1 LTFEMILL
9 LVVLLGMATLFFTE
23 KLPVELTAFL
33 GLVFLVLCGYVEP
46 SEAFSGFASPA
57 VITMLSIFFVST
69 ALLHTGVADVIA
81 GRVYRVIGDRET
93 LLVVAIMLVAG
104 VLSAFMNNIAAV
116 AVLLPAV
123 ASIARKTG
131 IAPSRLFIPLSFGA
145 ILGGTTTLVGT
156 PPNILAADLL
166 RERGIE
172 PFSLFAFTPVGAV
185 LLGVGILYMITVGR
199 WLLPKRTIADSAQ
212 RGEDLAR
219 VYHLDET
226 LFSIRIP
233 PGSRLDG
240 QTLAASRFGSTAGV
254 QVVGINRGEEKTLAP
269 PPDTEL
275 RGRDV
280 LLVEGPF
287 EELRGLFR
295 LQGVELRDPDPDQL
309 ARALDQVKCVG
320 VGVGAGSAF
329 EGRTLRELQ
338 FREQYHAVVVGVRRG
353 GLLLDGD
360 VAAATLE
367 AGDELIALCSP
378 GQLDGA
384 TLPADA
390 AMEPLEPARIPDLG
404 DHLFLLRIHDR
415 SSLVDRS
422 IRDSQIGE
430 RTGLTIVGI
439 VRDGYTMLP
448 VLPRQRIRAGDQL
461 LVTGESEPIRNL
473 LALGDVQLQQE
484 VPDAGMETDDVGMV
498 EVTPSPRSRATGHT
512 LAQLDFRES
521 FGLQVLAI
529 WSKGR
534 ATHDGLGGQRIR
546 EGDALLVQGPWKR
559 IRQLGRHADYVVLT
573 PLAQETRRT
582 HKAPVAI
589 GALGLMIGMVVSG
602 WMPIHVAAFTAATVV
617 ALLGAITMEE
627 AYRGVEWK
635 AVFLVAAILPVGLA
649 IERTGAAALLS
660 DTVTTAAGPLGPYG
674 VLGGFV
680 VLASVLSQ
688 CLDGAPAV
696 VLMAPVVLPAAEQM
710 EISTHSVMMGVALAA
725 SAAFMTPFS
734 HKANLLV
741 MGAGGYK
748 VVDYLRVGTP
758 LTLVLLALMVWLVP
772 MFFPF

>member
-1 LTFEMILL
+1 MTLL
-9 LVVLLGMATLFFTE
+9 LVVLLGMAVLFFTE

-33 GLVFLVLCGYVEP
+33 GLVFLVLFGYVQP
-46 SEAFSGFASPA
+46 SEAFAGFASPA

-69 ALLHTGVADVIA
+69 ALLHTGVADAIA
-81 GRVYRVIGDRET
+81 SRVHRVIGDRET

-166 RERGIE
+166 RERDLE
-172 PFSLFAFTPVGAV
+172 PFSLFAFTPVGAL

-212 RGEDLAR
+212 RGEDLAQ
-219 VYHLDET
+219 VYHLDES

-240 QTLAASRFGSTAGV
+240 QTLAASDLGATAGV
-254 QVVGINRGEEKTLAP
+254 QVVGIVRGDERIPAP
-269 PPDTEL
+269 PASTLL
-275 RGRDV
+275 RGHDT

-287 EELRGLFR
+287 EKLRGLFK
-295 LQGVELRDPDPDQL
+295 LQGVELHDADPHQL
-309 ARALDQVKCVG
+309 ARALRNVRCLS
-320 VGVGAGSAF
+320 ATITPGSPL
-329 EGRTLRELQ
+329 EGSSLREAQ
-338 FREQYHAVVVGVRRG
+338 FRERYHAVVVGVRRDG
-353 GLLLDGD
+353 ALLDGD
-360 VAAATLE
+360 VAAVTLE
-367 AGDELIALCSP
+367 PGDQLIALCSP

-384 TLPADA
+384 GLP
-390 AMEPLEPARIPDLG
+390 EVLEVTPCDPRRIPDLEE
-404 DHLFLLRIHDR
+404 HLFLLRIHAR

-422 IRDSQIGE
+422 IRDSRIGE

-439 VRDGYTMLP
+439 VREGYTMLP

-484 VPDAGMETDDVGMV
+484 VPQGDMETDDAGMV
-498 EVTPSPRSRATGHT
+498 EVTPSPRSHATGQT
-512 LAQLDFRES
+512 LAQLEFRAR

-534 ATHDGLGGQRIR
+534 ATQTALGTQRIR
-546 EGDALLVQGPWKR
+546 EGDALLVQGSWTR
-559 IRQLGRHADYVVLT
+559 IRALAQHPDWVVLT
-573 PLAQETRRT
+573 PAAQEARRT
-582 HKAPVAI
+582 RKAPVAI
-589 GALGLMIGMVVSG
+589 GALALMVGMVVSG
-602 WMPIHVAAFTAATVV
+602 WMPIHVAAFTAATAV
-617 ALLGAITMEE
+617 ALFGAITMEE

-635 AVFLVAAILPVGLA
+635 AVFLVAAILPVGVA

-660 DTVTTAAGPLGPYG
+660 DTVTSAAGPLGPYG

-710 EISTHSVMMGVALAA
+710 GMSTHSVMMGVALAA

-748 VVDYLRVGTP
+748 VIDYLRVGTP
-758 LTLVLLALMVWLVP
+758 LTLVLLVLMVWLVP
-772 MFFPF
+772 VFFPF